1 MATID
6 VGSGATDILSS
17 FPKGYTLVDFVNP
30 ANDTGTLD
38 TFEIWAATGMTDAV
52 VGTFSGSGTTY
63 NDRDYESIGSVT
75 SGSKQTFTGKNC
87 DVASGDFLGIY
98 ADTSSRLE
106 LDADGYSGINIYA
119 GDAFGQGDIS
129 YTGISGDAISIYATG
144 ATVAAGNPYY
154 YYLNQ

>member
-1 MATID
+1 MNPRT
-6 VGSGATDILSS
+6 T
-17 FPKGYTLVDFVNP
+17 VDLNNP

-38 TFEIWAATGMTDAV
+38 TFEIWAYANMSNV
-52 VGTFSGSGTTY
+52 KIGTFSGSGTTY